1 MRSSVRLA
9 QYNEPKVLVEV
20 HCAVIAEARQQQQ
33 ELEETVEKVRLDVL
47 GAAIRREVEENRV
60 EVMEDQEQEA
70 DHCYQQVNKLTRHH
84 CYQSKVVRTLA
95 CTAQRCTV
103 RRRWAAP

>member
-1 MRSSVRLA
+1 MRLA

-33 ELEETVEKVRLDVL
+33 ELEETVETVRLDVL
-47 GAAIRREVEENRV
+47 VVATQREVEENLV
-60 EVMEDQEQEA
+60 EEMEDQQQQEA

>member
-1 MRSSVRLA
+1 VRLA

-33 ELEETVEKVRLDVL
+33 ELEETVETVRLDVL
-47 GAAIRREVEENRV
+47 VAAIRREVEENLV
-60 EVMEDQEQEA
+60 EVMEDQQQEA

-84 CYQSKVVRTLA
+84 CYQSKVVCTLA

>member
-1 MRSSVRLA
+1 VRLA
-9 QYNEPKVLVEV
+9 QYNEPKVLVEQ

-33 ELEETVEKVRLDVL
+33 ELEETVETVRLDVL
-47 GAAIRREVEENRV
+47 VAAIRREVEENLV
-60 EVMEDQEQEA
+60 EVMEDQQQEA